1 MKELKEK
8 IDISIINNSHS
19 TCVDKII
26 EEIEEIEEIEDYIF
40 QTKNFNK
47 PLTTLL
53 KIPEFNYN
61 KNFNWCPP
69 KTHGLNNSNYII
81 PTYYNYH
88 KNLDKI
94 LYNLDYFEIIKDD
107 IRNFRKLNIYQ
118 LKYIQEQLGHHY
130 KNELLT
136 IYDDCVNALI
146 TSL

>member
-1 MKELKEK
+1 MEKEEPDKRGKNLF
-8 IDISIINNSHS
+8 IDSF
-19 TCVDKII
+19 D
-26 EEIEEIEEIEDYIF
+26 EEIEEIEEIEKIENYIF

-81 PTYYNYH
+81 PSYYNYH
-88 KNLDKI
+88 KNPNKI
-94 LYNLDYFEIIKDD
+94 LLYNLDYFEIIKDD
-107 IRNFRKLNIYQ
+107 IRNFRELNTYQ
-118 LKYIQEQLGHHY
+118 LKYIQEQLDDNS

-136 IYDDCVNALI
+136 IYDHCVNALI
-146 TSL
+146 TSLL

>member
-1 MKELKEK
+1 MNEQKEK
-8 IDISIINNSHS
+8 
-19 TCVDKII
+19 KI
-26 EEIEEIEEIEDYIF
+26 EEIEEIENYIF
-40 QTKNFNK
+40 KTKNFNK

-53 KIPEFNYN
+53 KIPEFNYD

-81 PTYYNYH
+81 PTYY
-88 KNLDKI
+88 KI

-107 IRNFRKLNIYQ
+107 IRNFRKLNTYQ
-118 LKYIQEQLGHHY
+118 LKYIQEQLDDHS

-136 IYDDCVNALI
+136 IYNNCVNALI